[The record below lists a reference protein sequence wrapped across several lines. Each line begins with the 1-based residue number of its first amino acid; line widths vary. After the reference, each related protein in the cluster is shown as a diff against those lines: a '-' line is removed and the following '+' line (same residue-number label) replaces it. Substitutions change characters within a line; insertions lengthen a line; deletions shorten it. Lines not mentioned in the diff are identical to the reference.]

1 MICVTRAIV
10 ATGSYGPKE
19 LSDEYDIPKGAAE
32 ADGEEGLTREIR
44 TQIGKGADMIKIYA
58 DYRWGLNDEAAP
70 TFTLEELKKAVDV
83 AASSGRGV
91 AVHSGTVEGMRRAI
105 LAGVTTIEHGD
116 QGTPEIFAMM
126 KEKGVA
132 YCPTLSA
139 SEAIASYR
147 GWRKGIDPDPPAI
160 VQKRKSF
167 QAALAAGV
175 TICMGGDVGVFPH
188 GDNVREMEAMVDY
201 GMKALNVLRSATSVN
216 ADVFKI
222 NDKVGRVRSG
232 LLADLVLVDGDP
244 TANISQLRKVQWV
257 MKEGA
262 LYQVNPSH

>member
-1 MICVTRAIV
+1 
-10 ATGSYGPKE
+10 GSYGPKE
-19 LSDEYDIPKGAAE
+19 LSDGYELPKGAAE
-32 ADGEEGLTREIR
+32 ADGADGLTREIR

-58 DYRWGLNDEAAP
+58 DYRWGPHEEAEP
-70 TFTLEELKKAVDV
+70 TFTLAELKTAVEV

-91 AVHSGTVEGMRRAI
+91 AVHSGTAEGMRRAV

-147 GWRKGIDPDPPAI
+147 GWRKGTDPDPPAI

-175 TICMGGDVGVFPH
+175 TICMGGDVGVYPH

-201 GMKALNVLRSATSVN
+201 GMKTLNVLRSATSVN
-216 ADVFKI
+216 ADVFKV
-222 NDKVGRVRSG
+222 NDRVGRVKAG
-232 LLADLVLVDGDP
+232 LLADLLLVEGDP
-244 TANISQLRKVQWV
+244 AENISQLRKVQWV
-257 MKEGA
+257 MKEGIR
-262 LYQVNPSH
+262 YQPNPSR